1 MPSQTNPS
9 AEQFGHAA
17 WLKAAARSLKGADLE
32 NLVLRT
38 VEGVEIRPLYDASGA
53 PERLR
58 SAVGWDIRA
67 RVSAADPAQ
76 TNALAHEAL
85 GGGCNSLLLDGRF
98 CASAQDMA
106 RALDGV
112 VLEAA
117 PVVLDAG
124 FAGPMAAQWLA
135 DVARGS
141 PAARLG
147 LHLDPLSAFA
157 EAGVSPGPIDAH
169 LSRGAETAAS
179 LAPAYPE
186 ATLFLASGLTAHE
199 AGGSPSQELGL
210 MAAAALA
217 YARALRAAGVPAHH
231 ALPRVVLGVAV
242 DQQLLVSVAKLRA
255 ARRIW
260 ARIAGACGVAAP
272 ARIEARSSQRMLTA
286 VDPWTNL
293 LRLTLA
299 GIAGA
304 VGGADAMALG
314 TFTDALGAPAER
326 ARRLARNT
334 QLILAEEAHL
344 GRAVDAMSGAW
355 AIETLTDQLARQG
368 WSCFQAIERQGG
380 LVAALISGEFA
391 AEIAAVR
398 ANREAAIAEATL
410 PILGVTRF
418 PDPEPLP
425 VEVESW
431 PEPAP
436 AATGIPGP
444 DSKCPPLAPARVSAA
459 AEQILGDLKP

>member
-1 MPSQTNPS
+1 
-9 AEQFGHAA
+9 
-17 WLKAAARSLKGADLE
+17 
-32 NLVLRT
+32 
-38 VEGVEIRPLYDASGA
+38 
-53 PERLR
+53 
-58 SAVGWDIRA
+58 
-67 RVSAADPAQ
+67 
-76 TNALAHEAL
+76 
-85 GGGCNSLLLDGRF
+85 
-98 CASAQDMA
+98 
-106 RALDGV
+106 
-112 VLEAA
+112 
-117 PVVLDAG
+117 
-124 FAGPMAAQWLA
+124 
-135 DVARGS
+135 
-141 PAARLG
+141 
-147 LHLDPLSAFA
+147 
-157 EAGVSPGPIDAH
+157 
-169 LSRGAETAAS
+169 
-179 LAPAYPE
+179 
-186 ATLFLASGLTAHE
+186 
-199 AGGSPSQELGL
+199 
-210 MAAAALA
+210 
-217 YARALRAAGVPAHH
+217 
-231 ALPRVVLGVAV
+231 
-242 DQQLLVSVAKLRA
+242 
-255 ARRIW
+255 
-260 ARIAGACGVAAP
+260 
-272 ARIEARSSQRMLTA
+272 MLTA

-436 AATGIPGP
+436 ADTGIPGP